1 MVREGIGLGILFG
14 LYGLSLTIFVDLRGS
29 RSYYYFF
36 FFFSSRR
43 RHTRFLNVTWSSDV
57 CSSDL
62 SERNMNFQLAYRRDA
77 LPEVKFFETLR
88 DAELYAASIVEDY
101 GATIIAITDLRAL
114 RFYY

>member
-1 MVREGIGLGILFG
+1 
-14 LYGLSLTIFVDLRGS
+14 
-29 RSYYYFF
+29 
-36 FFFSSRR
+36 
-43 RHTRFLNVTWSSDV
+43 
-57 CSSDL
+57 
-62 SERNMNFQLAYRRDA
+62 MNFQLAYRRDA